1 MLSGLAGVLSTIDG
15 SKPAPIEKMGCFDR
29 QFIGGAMTMIS
40 SASSIAS
47 SFERPATS
55 LRHVSIVTETY
66 PPEINGVA
74 HTLARLVKGLT
85 ARGIEV
91 SLVRPYQKR
100 CDASLSDRF
109 VTLVP
114 GMPLPGY
121 KGLQFGLPAA
131 RRLKRL
137 WTSCRPDAVYIATEG
152 PLGWSAARI
161 ARRLGIAALS
171 GFHTNYHSY
180 SCHYRLG
187 WLESLVFHYMK
198 YLHNRTVR
206 TLVPS
211 FDLRDRLQSLGFR
224 NVSCLGRGV
233 DSHLFGPHRRSSELR
248 RSWGLNEKDIA
259 ILYVGR
265 LAPEK
270 NLELAVKAYRAAH
283 EINPSIRFVLVG
295 DGPLRASLEKQC
307 PDLVFSGMKTG
318 EQLAEHY
325 ASGDVFLFPSLTE
338 TFGNVTLE
346 AMASGLAVV
355 AFNYA
360 AARIHIS
367 HGITGVLAPY
377 GDSSAYVA
385 SAIQLI
391 KERGDIVRLGKQ
403 AREYAASIQWSRI
416 VESFETMLSEAR
428 TMADL
433 TISGGSIS
441 AKPAVAASGR
451 L

>member
-1 MLSGLAGVLSTIDG
+1 
-15 SKPAPIEKMGCFDR
+15 
-29 QFIGGAMTMIS
+29 MTS
-40 SASSIAS
+40 SASNIATATQ
-47 SFERPATS
+47 RPATS

-66 PPEINGVA
+66 PPEVNGVA
-74 HTLARLVKGLT
+74 HTIARLVKGLD

-91 SLVRPYQKR
+91 SLIRPYQKL
-100 CDASLSDRF
+100 CDRSAGDRS

-137 WTSCRPDAVYIATEG
+137 WTNHRPDAVYIATEG

-161 ARRLGIAALS
+161 AKRLGIAALS

-187 WLESLVFHYMK
+187 WLESVVFRYMRH
-198 YLHNRTVR
+198 LHNRTVR

-211 FDLRDRLQSLGFR
+211 LDLRDRLLSLGFR

-233 DSHLFGPHRRSSELR
+233 DSHLFGPHRRSMELR
-248 RSWGLNEKDIA
+248 RSWGLSETDIA

-270 NLELAVKAYRAAH
+270 NLELAVDAYRAAH
-283 EINPSIRFVLVG
+283 AANPSTKFILVG
-295 DGPLRASLEKQC
+295 DGPLRSSLEKEHRDFIFC
-307 PDLVFSGMKTG
+307 GMKTG
-318 EQLAEHY
+318 EQLGEHY

-346 AMASGLAVV
+346 AMASGLAVI

-360 AARIHIS
+360 AARIHIA
-367 HGITGVLAPY
+367 HGRTGVLVPY
-377 GDSSAYVA
+377 GDARAYVD
-385 SAIQLI
+385 SAAQLVNHAGGI
-391 KERGDIVRLGKQ
+391 APLGRQ
-403 AREYAASIQWSRI
+403 ARDYAASIQWSRV

-428 TMADL
+428 FTEDAG
-433 TISGGSIS
+433 ISGASIS
-441 AKPAVAASGR
+441 REPAIAASGR